1 MVLSFFKKIFGG
13 SSAKPAAS
21 SGRAASTGGEPDLS
35 GFVEFVVRALVD
47 NPSAVKVTKEEGERG
62 LVIRIACEKSDIGK
76 VIGKSGKTIASIRSL
91 VHGAAGGRSSGR
103 QVDVE
108 VLD

>member
-1 MVLSFFKKIFGG
+1 MVFSFLKKMFGG
-13 SSAKPAAS
+13 GASAKGGTVAGAAS
-21 SGRAASTGGEPDLS
+21 AGGKTDLT
-35 GFVEFVVRALVD
+35 GFVEYVVRALVD
-47 NPSAVKVTKEEGERG
+47 NPSAVKITSEEGERG
-62 LVIRIACEKSDIGK
+62 LTIKVACEKSDIGK

>member
-1 MVLSFFKKIFGG
+1 MFNFIKKMFGG
-13 SSAKPAAS
+13 SAAAPAAGA
-21 SGRAASTGGEPDLS
+21 GRAAAAGGNPDLK

-47 NPSAVKVTKEEGERG
+47 NPSAVKVTSEEGERG
-62 LVIRIACEKSDIGK
+62 LTLKIACEKSDIGK
-76 VIGKSGKTIASIRSL
+76 VIGKSGETIASIRSL

>member
-1 MVLSFFKKIFGG
+1 MVLSFLKKMFGG
-13 SSAKPAAS
+13 SSAKPATA
-21 SGRAASTGGEPDLS
+21 GRAASAGGEPDLS

-47 NPSAVKVTKEEGERG
+47 NPAAVKVTKEEGEHG

-103 QVDVE
+103 TVDVE

>member
-1 MVLSFFKKIFGG
+1 MFNFIKKMFGG
-13 SSAKPAAS
+13 SSSAPAAGA
-21 SGRAASTGGEPDLS
+21 GRAASAGGNPDLK

-47 NPSAVKVTKEEGERG
+47 NPSAVKVTSEEGERG
-62 LVIRIACEKSDIGK
+62 LTIKISCEKSDIGK